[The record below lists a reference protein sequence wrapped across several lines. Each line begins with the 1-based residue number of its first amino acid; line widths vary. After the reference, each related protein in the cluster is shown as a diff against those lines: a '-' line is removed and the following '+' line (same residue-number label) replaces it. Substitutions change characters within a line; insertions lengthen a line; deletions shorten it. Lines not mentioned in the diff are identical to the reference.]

1 MNQLGRRL
9 GKILIILG
17 VFLGL
22 VFLVF
27 LVNQFYLLYQLLK
40 GIHPWVGGLFVG
52 LLALALAYLLIRL
65 VLLYIRS
72 LPAPQL
78 PDYPTQEDYDRYL
91 EDMLACLSKNR
102 LLSRDLLTDESRSKE
117 ERVTIALDSLDRE
130 GEPIIR
136 RHANSIFLSTTI
148 SQNGSLD
155 AIMVLV
161 TLVKMVWQLGQVYGT
176 RPSLKSLGKLYL
188 QVASLVFM
196 ARSLEDSDLIPAQLE
211 PMIAG
216 LVGESMASAIPG
228 MVPMSNLIISSV
240 MEGAI
245 NAFLTLRVGFIAQ
258 AYLGMERPK
267 PKNVIQRQASLQA
280 VKELGIIIKDSG
292 KSVVTAFMDR
302 VKRTARDTAK
312 GWF

>member
-9 GKILIILG
+9 GKILTILG

-27 LVNQFYLLYQLLK
+27 LVNQFYLLYQVLQ
-40 GIHPWVGGLFVG
+40 GIHPIAAGIFVG

-65 VLLYIRS
+65 VFLYIRS

-91 EDMLACLSKNR
+91 DDMLVCLSKNR
-102 LLSRDLLTDESRSKE
+102 FLSRELLTDESRSKE
-117 ERVTIALDSLDRE
+117 ERVTIALDSLDRA

-136 RHANSIFLSTTI
+136 KHANSIFLSTSI

-155 AIMVLV
+155 AIMVMV

-292 KSVVTAFMDR
+292 KSVVKAFMDR

>member
-9 GKILIILG
+9 GKILTILG
-17 VFLGL
+17 IFLSL

-52 LLALALAYLLIRL
+52 LLAFALAYLLIRL

-102 LLSRDLLTDESRSKE
+102 LLSRDLLTDEGRSKE

>member
-9 GKILIILG
+9 GKILTILG
-17 VFLGL
+17 IFLGL

-52 LLALALAYLLIRL
+52 LLAFALAYLLIRL

-102 LLSRDLLTDESRSKE
+102 LLSRDLLSDESRSKE

>member
-9 GKILIILG
+9 GKILTILG
-17 VFLGL
+17 IFLGL

-52 LLALALAYLLIRL
+52 LLAFALAYLLIRL

-102 LLSRDLLTDESRSKE
+102 LLSRDLLSDESRSKE

-280 VKELGIIIKDSG
+280 VKELGVIIKDSG

-312 GWF
+312 SWF

>member
-9 GKILIILG
+9 GKVLTILG
-17 VFLGL
+17 IFLGL

-27 LVNQFYLLYQLLK
+27 LVNQFYLLYQVLQ
-40 GIHPWVGGLFVG
+40 GIHPIAAGTFVG

-65 VLLYIRS
+65 VFLYIRS

-78 PDYPTQEDYDRYL
+78 PEYPTQEDYDRYL
-91 EDMLACLSKNR
+91 DDMLVCLSKNR
-102 LLSRDLLTDESRSKE
+102 LLSRELLTDASRSKE
-117 ERVTIALDSLDRE
+117 ERVTIALDSLDQA

-136 RHANSIFLSTTI
+136 KHANSIFLSTSI

-155 AIMVLV
+155 AIMVMV

-258 AYLGMERPK
+258 AYLGMERLK
-267 PKNVIQRQASLQA
+267 PKSMIQRQASLQA

-312 GWF
+312 SWF

>member
-9 GKILIILG
+9 GKILTILG
-17 VFLGL
+17 IFLGL

-40 GIHPWVGGLFVG
+40 GIHPWVGGFFVG
-52 LLALALAYLLIRL
+52 LLAFALAYLLIRL

-245 NAFLTLRVGFIAQ
+245 NAFLTLRVGFITQ

-267 PKNVIQRQASLQA
+267 PKSMIQRQASLQA
-280 VKELGIIIKDSG
+280 VKELGLIIKDSG

-312 GWF
+312 SWF

>member
-9 GKILIILG
+9 GKILTILG
-17 VFLGL
+17 IFLGL

-267 PKNVIQRQASLQA
+267 PKSVIQRQASLQA

>member
-9 GKILIILG
+9 GKILTILG
-17 VFLGL
+17 IFLGL

-27 LVNQFYLLYQLLK
+27 LVNQFYLLYQLLN

-52 LLALALAYLLIRL
+52 LLAFALAYLLIRL

-78 PDYPTQEDYDRYL
+78 PDHPTQEDYDRYL

>member
-9 GKILIILG
+9 GKILTILG
-17 VFLGL
+17 IFLGL

-52 LLALALAYLLIRL
+52 LLAFALAYLLIRL

-161 TLVKMVWQLGQVYGT
+161 TLVKLVWQLGQVYGT

-280 VKELGIIIKDSG
+280 VKELGLIIKDSG
-292 KSVVTAFMDR
+292 KSVVKAFMDR

>member
-9 GKILIILG
+9 GKILTILG
-17 VFLGL
+17 IFLGL

-52 LLALALAYLLIRL
+52 LLAFALAYLLIRL

-258 AYLGMERPK
+258 AYLGMESPK

-312 GWF
+312 SWF

>member
-9 GKILIILG
+9 GKILTILG
-17 VFLGL
+17 IFLGL

-52 LLALALAYLLIRL
+52 LLAFALAYLLIRL

-72 LPAPQL
+72 LPAPHL
-78 PDYPTQEDYDRYL
+78 PDHPTQEDYDRYL

-267 PKNVIQRQASLQA
+267 PKSMIQRQASLQA
-280 VKELGIIIKDSG
+280 VKELGLIIKDSG
-292 KSVVTAFMDR
+292 KSVVKAFMDR

-312 GWF
+312 SWF

>member
-9 GKILIILG
+9 GKILTILG
-17 VFLGL
+17 IFLGL

>member
-9 GKILIILG
+9 GKILTILG
-17 VFLGL
+17 IFLGL

-40 GIHPWVGGLFVG
+40 GIHPWVGSVFVG

-78 PDYPTQEDYDRYL
+78 PDHPTQEDYDRYL
-91 EDMLACLSKNR
+91 DDMLVCLSKNR

-117 ERVTIALDSLDRE
+117 ERVTTALDSLDRE

-136 RHANSIFLSTTI
+136 KHANSIFLSTTI

-280 VKELGIIIKDSG
+280 VKELGVIIKDSG

-312 GWF
+312 SWF